1 MFFILVFNRHI
12 GGLHSSTMGK
22 DDRRH
27 RREGLPET
35 DQDLVD
41 SIAAGEQAAFES
53 VYRSHKDQLLTSTV
67 FMLRGQHVAAED
79 VLHDVFLRF
88 VEQSS
93 TLRLKSSLRNYL
105 LACCLNRARDYLRRE
120 QLHQSS
126 INSCQP
132 LKTISTDPSSTLEM
146 AEQRQ
151 QLTELINRLSDDQRE
166 VITLHLHGELTFE
179 EVAQV
184 CDISVNTAKSR
195 YRYGIAKL
203 QEWGSAFHIESGEQK

>member
-1 MFFILVFNRHI
+1 M
-12 GGLHSSTMGK
+12 S
-22 DDRRH
+22 
-27 RREGLPET
+27 ET

-41 SIAAGEQAAFES
+41 LIAAGERAAFES

-67 FMLRGQHVAAED
+67 FMLRGQYVAAED

-93 TLRLKSSLRNYL
+93 TLRLKGSLRNYL

-120 QLHQSS
+120 QRHQVCHQVSM
-126 INSCQP
+126 NSCLSLESIP
-132 LKTISTDPSSTLEM
+132 IDPA
-146 AEQRQ
+146 AELVMSEQ
-151 QLTELINRLSDDQRE
+151 QEQLSELIKRLPDDQRE
-166 VITLHLHGELTFE
+166 VITLHLHGELTFQ

-203 QEWGSAFHIESGEQK
+203 HEWGSTSYIESGE